1 MHQATARAPGKQTT
15 SCNLKWAFVYLLEMK
30 GILCSECQVNPCDD
44 TLYHLIHETCKST
57 VTDKNLPVLNNDVSD
72 QHNIHVILEGDKLTS
87 TKYDNSGCSGT
98 STVRTFTMGPC
109 TPMTNYNVVYGSY
122 TPTSSSSSSSS
133 KSSAGNLKA
142 CFAGSET
149 LSLESGEV
157 RAISDV
163 RVGDRVLSADAA
175 GRTSYSDVVYVPHRA
190 NSDDAP
196 FTHITT
202 ASGRDIKMTP
212 SHIILAGPCHLSASL
227 PLTYASSV
235 SVGDCVMTVSG
246 EDMVSTVE
254 TVQGK
259 GLYTVVTKE
268 EYVVVNGIIASPF
281 AANHMVANLYYNLH
295 RFVYSSAPSILTY
308 PALQFANEVRR

>member
-1 MHQATARAPGKQTT
+1 MHAYFEGNKFLEAQYSGVGCLGNATLSVYDMGQCLQYNEKRNAVYTT
-15 SCNLKWAFVYLLEMK
+15 TAGSSAT
-30 GILCSECQVNPCDD
+30 PA
-44 TLYHLIHETCKST
+44 ST
-57 VTDKNLPVLNNDVSD
+57 
-72 QHNIHVILEGDKLTS
+72 
-87 TKYDNSGCSGT
+87 
-98 STVRTFTMGPC
+98 
-109 TPMTNYNVVYGSY
+109 
-122 TPTSSSSSSSS
+122 TSSSSG
-133 KSSAGNLKA
+133 KEKA
-142 CFAGSET
+142 CFAASET
-149 LSLESGEV
+149 LHLESGEV

-163 RVGDRVLSADAA
+163 RVGDRVLAADAA

-190 NSDDAP
+190 NSDDAL

-212 SHIILAGPCHLSASL
+212 SHIILAGPCHSSASL

-268 EYVVVNGIIASPF
+268 EYVVVNGIVASPF
-281 AANHMVANLYYNLH
+281 AVNHMLANLYYNIH
-295 RFVYSSAPSILTY
+295 RFAYTTAPSILNN
-308 PALQFANEVRR
+308 PALHSANEVRNRCVCVFLYLCLYLCVCVCVFVRVFVRVC

>member
-1 MHQATARAPGKQTT
+1 LTR
-15 SCNLKWAFVYLLEMK
+15 
-30 GILCSECQVNPCDD
+30 D
-44 TLYHLIHETCKST
+44 TY
-57 VTDKNLPVLNNDVSD
+57 
-72 QHNIHVILEGDKLTS
+72 LTS
-87 TKYDNSGCSGT
+87 EDCSGT
-98 STVRTFTMGPC
+98 STAITIVVGECIKVTEFTVKFGYS
-109 TPMTNYNVVYGSY
+109 TYK
-122 TPTSSSSSSSS
+122 PTSSS
-133 KSSAGNLKA
+133 KSSADKLNA

-149 LSLESGEV
+149 LRLEAGEV

-190 NSDDAP
+190 NSDDAL

-212 SHIILAGPCHLSASL
+212 SHIILAGPCHSSASL

-235 SVGDCVMTVSG
+235 SVGDCVMTISG

-254 TVQGK
+254 TVQDK

-295 RFVYSSAPSILTY
+295 RFVYSSFPSFLTN
-308 PALQFANEVRR
+308 PALHYANEVRHSHSLLI

>member
-1 MHQATARAPGKQTT
+1 LTVTEFSGDKCTGTATILKPDLNTCSPPTT
-15 SCNLKWAFVYLLEMK
+15 NY
-30 GILCSECQVNPCDD
+30 
-44 TLYHLIHETCKST
+44 CKSYY
-57 VTDKNLPVLNNDVSD
+57 K
-72 QHNIHVILEGDKLTS
+72 
-87 TKYDNSGCSGT
+87 
-98 STVRTFTMGPC
+98 F
-109 TPMTNYNVVYGSY
+109 
-122 TPTSSSSSSSS
+122 TSSSPTSSS
-133 KSSAGNLKA
+133 KSSIDKLKA

-149 LSLESGEV
+149 LHLESGEV
-157 RAISDV
+157 KAISDV

-175 GRTSYSDVVYVPHRA
+175 GRTSYSDVVFVPHRA
-190 NSDDAP
+190 NSDDSI

-212 SHIILAGPCHLSASL
+212 SHIILAGPCHSSASL

-295 RFVYSSAPSILTY
+295 RFVHSSFPSFLTNQ
-308 PALQFANEVRR
+308 ALHYANEVRHCHSLLM

>member
-1 MHQATARAPGKQTT
+1 MYVFFEGNKFLKAEYIYGQGCPGNASLYVYDMGQCSVGTDNNKVYTTTAGSSATPA
-15 SCNLKWAFVYLLEMK
+15 
-30 GILCSECQVNPCDD
+30 
-44 TLYHLIHETCKST
+44 ST
-57 VTDKNLPVLNNDVSD
+57 
-72 QHNIHVILEGDKLTS
+72 
-87 TKYDNSGCSGT
+87 
-98 STVRTFTMGPC
+98 
-109 TPMTNYNVVYGSY
+109 
-122 TPTSSSSSSSS
+122 TSSSSSSG
-133 KSSAGNLKA
+133 KEKA

-163 RVGDRVLSADAA
+163 RVGDRVLAADAA

-190 NSDDAP
+190 NSDDAL

-212 SHIILAGPCHLSASL
+212 SHIILAGPCHSSASL

-281 AANHMVANLYYNLH
+281 AVNHMLANLYYNIH
-295 RFVYSSAPSILTY
+295 RFAYTTAPSILNY
-308 PALQFANEVRR
+308 PALHSANEVRNRCVCVCVRACVCMCVYVIVCVCAFVRMFVRVC

>member
-1 MHQATARAPGKQTT
+1 MI
-15 SCNLKWAFVYLLEMK
+15 F
-30 GILCSECQVNPCDD
+30 
-44 TLYHLIHETCKST
+44 
-57 VTDKNLPVLNNDVSD
+57 
-72 QHNIHVILEGDKLTS
+72 EGDDLVYTRYS
-87 TKYDNSGCSGT
+87 NTLNCTGT
-98 STVRTFTMGPC
+98 ATVETRPVGVCVKGALF
-109 TPMTNYNVVYGSY
+109 NYMEVY
-122 TPTSSSSSSSS
+122 TPD
-133 KSSAGNLKA
+133 SAEKA

-175 GRTSYSDVVYVPHRA
+175 GRTSYSDVVFVPHRA
-190 NSDDAP
+190 NSDDAL
-196 FTHITT
+196 FTHIIT

-212 SHIILAGPCHLSASL
+212 SHIVLAGPCHSSAPL

-281 AANHMVANLYYNLH
+281 AASHMLANFYYNIH
-295 RFVYSSAPSILTY
+295 RFVYSTAPSFLSY
-308 PALQFANEVRR
+308 PALHYANEVRHCHSF

>member
-1 MHQATARAPGKQTT
+1 V
-15 SCNLKWAFVYLLEMK
+15 S
-30 GILCSECQVNPCDD
+30 
-44 TLYHLIHETCKST
+44 
-57 VTDKNLPVLNNDVSD
+57 KNNY
-72 QHNIHVILEGDKLTS
+72 LTS
-87 TKYDNSGCSGT
+87 KCSGPST
-98 STVRTFTMGPC
+98 SA
-109 TPMTNYNVVYGSY
+109 GSVLVNNCASLPEYSLKFSSSTY
-122 TPTSSSSSSSS
+122 TPATSSST
-133 KSSAGNLKA
+133 SSADKLNA

-149 LSLESGEV
+149 LHLESGEV

-175 GRTSYSDVVYVPHRA
+175 GRTSYSDVVFVPHRT
-190 NSDDAP
+190 NSDDAL
-196 FTHITT
+196 FSHITT

-212 SHIILAGPCHLSASL
+212 SHIILAGPCHSSASL

-235 SVGDCVMTVSG
+235 SVGDCVMTISG

-268 EYVVVNGIIASPF
+268 EYVVVNGIVASPF

-295 RFVYSSAPSILTY
+295 RFVYSSFPSFLTY
-308 PALQFANEVRR
+308 PALHYANEVRHCHSLLM

>member
-1 MHQATARAPGKQTT
+1 MCVRDLITDIIPY
-15 SCNLKWAFVYLLEMK
+15 SL
-30 GILCSECQVNPCDD
+30 CQVNPCGD
-44 TLYHLIHETCKST
+44 TLNHLIDENCMST
-57 VTDKNLPVLNNDVSD
+57 VIKKNLLQLNKDVSD
-72 QHNIHVILEGDKLTS
+72 QHNIHAMTHEGDEMTERFYKS
-87 TKYDNSGCSGT
+87 TKSCIGPFEVRKYLTGQCYPTFNKNKKYSS
-98 STVRTFTMGPC
+98 ST
-109 TPMTNYNVVYGSY
+109 Y
-122 TPTSSSSSSSS
+122 TPPTSSS
-133 KSSAGNLKA
+133 KSSVDNLKS

-149 LSLESGEV
+149 VRLESGEV

-190 NSDDAP
+190 NSDDAL

-202 ASGRDIKMTP
+202 ASGRDIKTTP
-212 SHIILAGPCHLSASL
+212 SHIILAGLCHSSASL

-246 EDMVSTVE
+246 EDMVSTVG

-259 GLYTVVTKE
+259 GLYTIVTKE

-281 AANHMVANLYYNLH
+281 AGNHMVANLYYNFH
-295 RFVYSSAPSILTY
+295 RLVYSSAPSFLTY
-308 PALQFANEVRR
+308 PALHFANEVRHC

>member
-1 MHQATARAPGKQTT
+1 MSYYNSMYGFIAATT
-15 SCNLKWAFVYLLEMK
+15 SSSQIA
-30 GILCSECQVNPCDD
+30 SSR
-44 TLYHLIHETCKST
+44 T
-57 VTDKNLPVLNNDVSD
+57 
-72 QHNIHVILEGDKLTS
+72 TS
-87 TKYDNSGCSGT
+87 TK
-98 STVRTFTMGPC
+98 
-109 TPMTNYNVVYGSY
+109 
-122 TPTSSSSSSSS
+122 
-133 KSSAGNLKA
+133 L

-149 LSLESGEV
+149 LHLESGEV

-163 RVGDRVLSADAA
+163 RVGDRVLSADAT

-190 NSDDAP
+190 NSDDAL

-212 SHIILAGPCHLSASL
+212 SHIILAGPCHSSASL

-246 EDMVSTVE
+246 EDIVATVG

-281 AANHMVANLYYNLH
+281 AANHMLANLYYNIH
-295 RFVYSSAPSILTY
+295 RFLYAAAPSILNY
-308 PALQFANEVRR
+308 SPFHSANEVRYCSPSYYYCCYFFNKIVK

>member
-1 MHQATARAPGKQTT
+1 MT
-15 SCNLKWAFVYLLEMK
+15 
-30 GILCSECQVNPCDD
+30 
-44 TLYHLIHETCKST
+44 
-57 VTDKNLPVLNNDVSD
+57 
-72 QHNIHVILEGDKLTS
+72 LEGDETTYTEYTS
-87 TKYDNSGCSGT
+87 SKNCTGP
-98 STVRTFTMGPC
+98 STVQKHLMGEC
-109 TPMTNYNVVYGSY
+109 VIGSFYNLKHSSSTY
-122 TPTSSSSSSSS
+122 TPPTSSS
-133 KSSAGNLKA
+133 KSSVDNLKS

-149 LSLESGEV
+149 VRLESGEV

-190 NSDDAP
+190 NSDDAL

-202 ASGRDIKMTP
+202 ASGRDIKTTP
-212 SHIILAGPCHLSASL
+212 SHIILAGLCHSSASL

-246 EDMVSTVE
+246 EDMVSTVG

-259 GLYTVVTKE
+259 GLYTIVTKE

-281 AANHMVANLYYNLH
+281 AGNHMVANLYYNFH
-295 RFVYSSAPSILTY
+295 RLVYSSAPSFLTY
-308 PALQFANEVRR
+308 PALHFANEVRHC

>member
-1 MHQATARAPGKQTT
+1 MH
-15 SCNLKWAFVYLLEMK
+15 VYFEGNKFLEAYYK
-30 GILCSECQVNPCDD
+30 DG
-44 TLYHLIHETCKST
+44 
-57 VTDKNLPVLNNDVSD
+57 
-72 QHNIHVILEGDKLTS
+72 
-87 TKYDNSGCSGT
+87 SGCVGNATVSFYDMGQCVPGNTRNIVYTTTAGSSAT
-98 STVRTFTMGPC
+98 SAST
-109 TPMTNYNVVYGSY
+109 
-122 TPTSSSSSSSS
+122 TSSSSSG
-133 KSSAGNLKA
+133 KEKA

-163 RVGDRVLSADAA
+163 RVGDRVLAADAA

-190 NSDDAP
+190 NSDDAL

-212 SHIILAGPCHLSASL
+212 SHIILAGPCRSSASL
-227 PLTYASSV
+227 PLAHASSV

-246 EDMVSTVE
+246 KDMVSTVE

-295 RFVYSSAPSILTY
+295 RFVYSLFPSFLTY
-308 PALQFANEVRR
+308 PALHYSNEVRHRHSLLK

>member
-1 MHQATARAPGKQTT
+1 M
-15 SCNLKWAFVYLLEMK
+15 
-30 GILCSECQVNPCDD
+30 I
-44 TLYHLIHETCKST
+44 HLM
-57 VTDKNLPVLNNDVSD
+57 
-72 QHNIHVILEGDKLTS
+72 IHVMIHVMILEGDQMTQTLYTTS
-87 TKYDNSGCSGT
+87 SVCSGT
-98 STVRTFTMGPC
+98 STVDTVVVGKC
-109 TPMTNYNVVYGSY
+109 AQLNNYNSLFSYSTY
-122 TPTSSSSSSSS
+122 TPTSSSSS
-133 KSSAGNLKA
+133 KSSIGNLKA

-157 RAISDV
+157 RAISDI

-190 NSDDAP
+190 NSDNAL

-212 SHIILAGPCHLSASL
+212 SHIILAGPCHSSASL

-235 SVGDCVMTVSG
+235 SVGDCVMTMSG
-246 EDMVSTVE
+246 EDIVSTVK

-259 GLYTVVTKE
+259 GLYTIVTKE

-281 AANHMVANLYYNLH
+281 AANHMLANMYYNFH
-295 RFVYSSAPSILTY
+295 RFVYSSFPSFFIY
-308 PALQFANEVRR
+308 PALHFANEVRHFHSMLKYHSTSPTIA

>member
-1 MHQATARAPGKQTT
+1 MHVDFEGNKFLEAQYSGVGCPGNATLTVYDMGQCDIGKKRNKLYSTT
-15 SCNLKWAFVYLLEMK
+15 AGSSAT
-30 GILCSECQVNPCDD
+30 PA
-44 TLYHLIHETCKST
+44 ST
-57 VTDKNLPVLNNDVSD
+57 
-72 QHNIHVILEGDKLTS
+72 
-87 TKYDNSGCSGT
+87 
-98 STVRTFTMGPC
+98 
-109 TPMTNYNVVYGSY
+109 
-122 TPTSSSSSSSS
+122 TSSSSSG
-133 KSSAGNLKA
+133 KEKA

-163 RVGDRVLSADAA
+163 RVGDRVLAADAA

-190 NSDDAP
+190 NSDDAL

-202 ASGRDIKMTP
+202 SSGRDIKMTP
-212 SHIILAGPCHLSASL
+212 SHIILAGPCHSSASL

-281 AANHMVANLYYNLH
+281 AVNHMLANLYYNIH
-295 RFVYSSAPSILTY
+295 RFAYTTAPSILNY
-308 PALQFANEVRR
+308 SALHSANEVRNRCVCVYVRLCVCVFVCVLYVYLYVCVEVHTVSLSLLIGAHTEGDEPLL

>member
-1 MHQATARAPGKQTT
+1 MHFFCEGTKFLQKEYKYKGCPGNSTPLAFYEMDQCISGASWANIVYSTAANSATSSSTT
-15 SCNLKWAFVYLLEMK
+15 
-30 GILCSECQVNPCDD
+30 
-44 TLYHLIHETCKST
+44 
-57 VTDKNLPVLNNDVSD
+57 
-72 QHNIHVILEGDKLTS
+72 
-87 TKYDNSGCSGT
+87 
-98 STVRTFTMGPC
+98 
-109 TPMTNYNVVYGSY
+109 
-122 TPTSSSSSSSS
+122 TSSSSSKE
-133 KSSAGNLKA
+133 KS

-149 LSLESGEV
+149 LLLESGEV
-157 RAISDV
+157 RTISDV
-163 RVGDRVLSADAA
+163 RVGDRVLTADAA
-175 GRTSYSDVVYVPHRA
+175 GRTSYSDVVFVPHKA
-190 NSDDAP
+190 NSDDAL

-212 SHIILAGPCHLSASL
+212 SHIILAGPCHSSAAL

-281 AANHMVANLYYNLH
+281 AANHMLANLYYNVH
-295 RFVYSSAPSILTY
+295 RFVYATAPSFLRY
-308 PALQFANEVRR
+308 PALHSANEVRYCCKRMK

>member
-1 MHQATARAPGKQTT
+1 MRV
-15 SCNLKWAFVYLLEMK
+15 CLKGTPTNAIYD
-30 GILCSECQVNPCDD
+30 S
-44 TLYHLIHETCKST
+44 ST
-57 VTDKNLPVLNNDVSD
+57 N
-72 QHNIHVILEGDKLTS
+72 S
-87 TKYDNSGCSGT
+87 T
-98 STVRTFTMGPC
+98 
-109 TPMTNYNVVYGSY
+109 
-122 TPTSSSSSSSS
+122 TSSSQSPATSPSPLTSKSPGTPVTTSPATSPSSSAPISASS
-133 KSSAGNLKA
+133 QNQPSTETKA

-149 LSLESGEV
+149 LHLESGEV

-163 RVGDRVLSADAA
+163 RVGDRVLAADAA

-190 NSDDAP
+190 NCDDAL
-196 FTHITT
+196 FTQVTT

-212 SHIILAGPCHLSASL
+212 SHIILAGPCHSSAPL

-281 AANHMVANLYYNLH
+281 AANHMLTNLYYNIH
-295 RFVYSSAPSILTY
+295 RFVYTSAPSFLNNT
-308 PALQFANEVRR
+308 ALHYANEVRYRHLHSSEDGQLLPFPDLIMIAKGGDK

>member
-1 MHQATARAPGKQTT
+1 
-15 SCNLKWAFVYLLEMK
+15 
-30 GILCSECQVNPCDD
+30 
-44 TLYHLIHETCKST
+44 
-57 VTDKNLPVLNNDVSD
+57 
-72 QHNIHVILEGDKLTS
+72 
-87 TKYDNSGCSGT
+87 
-98 STVRTFTMGPC
+98 MGPC
-109 TPMTNYNVVYGSY
+109 ISDTSSNVIYGSSAY
-122 TPTSSSSSSSS
+122 TPTSSSKSSSS
-133 KSSAGNLKA
+133 KSSIGNLKA

-190 NSDDAP
+190 NSDDAL

-212 SHIILAGPCHLSASL
+212 SHIILAGPCHSSASL

-259 GLYTVVTKE
+259 GLYTVVTEE

-295 RFVYSSAPSILTY
+295 RFVYSSAASCLTY
-308 PALQFANEVRR
+308 PALHYANEVRR